1 MDVSDST
8 KAPEPKSRAGA
19 WFKTWACIVVGFLI
33 VTWTDFGTSEFR
45 ALSAFMPFALTGVMA
60 VFLLPVV
67 VGASW
72 VANLLARKGRL
83 PSWINSTTINA
94 FGFLVLAAQTG
105 VAIYSSQPKNRL
117 AAAMGGERLVEGDV
131 RVIGFTAFLGSRWL
145 YEFTTTP
152 AQLETI
158 TQRLGMHEVEPYDLS
173 ANLRRDVSLGSQD
186 SSVVQGVPG
195 AEGVRMFREEQK
207 DETAGRWIVLVYRVS
222 DGRSWLY
229 RGNQR

>member
-8 KAPEPKSRAGA
+8 KAPEPRSRAGA
-19 WFKTWACIVVGFLI
+19 WFKTWASIVVGFLI
-33 VTWTDFGTSEFR
+33 VTLTDFGTSEFR
-45 ALSAFMPFALTGVMA
+45 ALSAFLPIVCTGVMA
-60 VFLLPVV
+60 VFLVPVV

-72 VANLLARKGRL
+72 VANLLAKKGRL
-83 PSWINSTTINA
+83 PSWVNSTTISA
-94 FGFLVLAAQTG
+94 FGFLVLAAQIG
-105 VAIYSSQPKNRL
+105 VAIHSSQPKNRL

-131 RVIGFTAFLGSRWL
+131 RVIGFTAFLASQWL

-158 TQRLGMHEVEPYDLS
+158 IQRLGMHEVEAYDLS
-173 ANLRRDVSLGSQD
+173 ANLRRAILGSKE
-186 SSVVQGVPG
+186 SPVVQGVPG
-195 AEGVRMFREEQK
+195 AEEVRMFREEK
-207 DETAGRWIVLVYRVS
+207 GDETSGHWIVLVYRVS